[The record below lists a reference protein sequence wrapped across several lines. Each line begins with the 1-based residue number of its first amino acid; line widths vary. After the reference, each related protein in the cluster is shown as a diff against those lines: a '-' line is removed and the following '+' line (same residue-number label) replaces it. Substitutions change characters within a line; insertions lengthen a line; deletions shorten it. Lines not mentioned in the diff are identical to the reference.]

1 LLRFNQSVQ
10 YLQIVQSARASAF
23 VSYPPFDAA
32 CNRAADFVLIHP
44 ERYSMIEL
52 SNRIRLA
59 RPLATTALHGRVEQ
73 LKARGQQII
82 DLSIALSN
90 HPAPGAVLECTAE
103 GLRTVCQPYTSVAGA
118 EHLRA
123 RLVEKVHSENHIDAK
138 ADEIIVTNGAKQAVF
153 EALYALTDPGDEVII
168 FRPYWPAYIA
178 AVELLGLRPI
188 LTDLP
193 AEITSGTLAALPRA
207 KVIIINSPHNPTGR
221 VFSASELSCLKD
233 WIASG
238 NSYAICDESYEKLV
252 FEGEHVSFAARC
264 DWRELGIVTI
274 FSASQSYAMMGWR
287 VGFAVAPTPVVRA
300 METLQGPIT
309 AAASALTQIAAEAAF
324 SSGDPKRMLEDYR
337 DRRSIALDLFANVR
351 WLKMHSP
358 AAGPYLWGDVSALT
372 TDTVAFAEA
381 LLEQEKIA
389 VMPGEALGVP
399 GYIRLSFISDDA
411 DTLRRGVKGIIR
423 FGDRFAHD
431 KGQRL

>member
-1 LLRFNQSVQ
+1 
-10 YLQIVQSARASAF
+10 
-23 VSYPPFDAA
+23 
-32 CNRAADFVLIHP
+32 
-44 ERYSMIEL
+44 
-52 SNRIRLA
+52 
-59 RPLATTALHGRVEQ
+59 
-73 LKARGQQII
+73 
-82 DLSIALSN
+82 
-90 HPAPGAVLECTAE
+90 
-103 GLRTVCQPYTSVAGA
+103 
-118 EHLRA
+118 LRA